1 VNVVIDLAEKK
12 RLTGVTVLA
21 ILNIIIGIGD
31 ITNIAPLVG
40 IGGMIG
46 VFWLELEAIA
56 GLIEGILVLQGIVLF
71 VLAYGFLGGKGWG
84 WTLGLIF
91 GIWDIVMGLILLPAG
106 IIRII
111 YGAII
116 IYYLTRSHV
125 KAFFGKH

>member
-1 VNVVIDLAEKK
+1 MELTEKK

-21 ILNIIIGIGD
+21 ILNIIIGIAD
-31 ITNIAPLVG
+31 MTNIAPIVG
-40 IGGMIG
+40 TGSMIG
-46 VFWLELEAIA
+46 VFWLDLEAIA
-56 GLIEGILVLQGIVLF
+56 QLIEIVLVLQGIVLF
-71 VLAYGFLGGKGWG
+71 TLAYGFLGGKSWA

-91 GIWDIVMGLILLPAG
+91 GIWDIIMGLILLPAG

-116 IYYLTRSHV
+116 IYYLTRPHV